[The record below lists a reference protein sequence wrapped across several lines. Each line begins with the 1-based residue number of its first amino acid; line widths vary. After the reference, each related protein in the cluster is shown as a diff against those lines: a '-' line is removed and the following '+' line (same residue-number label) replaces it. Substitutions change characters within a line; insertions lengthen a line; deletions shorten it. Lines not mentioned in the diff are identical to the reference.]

1 MKGTVAVET
10 ATKGKDG
17 REDVVSLQEGKQN
30 DTPKL
35 DATNIENTDENTDEA
50 QKGHSETYRNDMN
63 SHRSVIVGDQ
73 EKLQLDWRV
82 SEWSRCSQT
91 CGEDGRQVKIKYHN
105 AFRIQ
110 HFNHGYYYIDVKHNV
125 KIIFILVSNY

>member
-35 DATNIENTDENTDEA
+35 DATNIENTDENTDEV
-50 QKGHSETYRNDMN
+50 QQEHSETYRKDMN

-91 CGEDGRQVKIKYHN
+91 CGEDGRQVKNQSN

-110 HFNHGYYYIDVKHNV
+110 HYI
-125 KIIFILVSNY
+125 KIHMAMIISM

>member
-1 MKGTVAVET
+1 MHNQRNRLSADMKGTVAVET

-30 DTPKL
+30 DIPKL
-35 DATNIENTDENTDEA
+35 DATNIENTDENTDEVR
-50 QKGHSETYRNDMN
+50 QEHSESYRKDMN

-91 CGEDGRQVKIKYHN
+91 CGEDGRQVKN
-105 AFRIQ
+105 Q
-110 HFNHGYYYIDVKHNV
+110 YIITKLLGSNILAM
-125 KIIFILVSNY
+125 IISM

>member
-35 DATNIENTDENTDEA
+35 DATNIKNTEENTDEVK
-50 QKGHSETYRNDMN
+50 KGHSGTYRKDMN

-91 CGEDGRQVKIKYHN
+91 CGEDGRQVKKSNNTMHLGSIV
-105 AFRIQ
+105 Q
-110 HFNHGYYYIDVKHNV
+110 HDYIDVKYIV
-125 KIIFILVSNY
+125 KSYTF

>member
-1 MKGTVAVET
+1 MHNQRNRLSADMKGTVAVET

-17 REDVVSLQEGKQN
+17 REDVVSSQEGKQN

-35 DATNIENTDENTDEA
+35 GASNIEPTDENNEEV
-50 QKGHSETYRNDMN
+50 QKGYSETYRKDMN
-63 SHRSVIVGDQ
+63 SHRSVIVEDQ

-91 CGEDGRQVKIKYHN
+91 CGEDGRQVKNQSNTTMHYN
-105 AFRIQ
+105 RALQ
-110 HFNHGYYYIDVKHNV
+110 L
-125 KIIFILVSNY
+125 ILSM